1 MKQYFKLSQVV
12 LLSTPLL
19 VVQAVVAETMIEEVV
34 VTAQKRS
41 ERNVDVPISINSATA
56 EQLEQAGITD
66 VQDLGQTV
74 PGLRLDLSGGFS
86 QPTIRGVGSSVAG
99 PGLSASVATY
109 VDGIYRASA
118 LTSAFEMAD
127 IDSVQVLKGPQ
138 GTLFG
143 RNATGGAI
151 LITTTVP
158 SYEPDGELKFSYG
171 RYNDVRTTFTGSRGL
186 TDKLAVG
193 VSAYIHKSDGFVD
206 NEING
211 EDVDTKDNWGARLKG
226 LFEPSDTL
234 SLLLSYAHTDRD
246 DGSPNA
252 LNAYEGR
259 ALVND
264 PDAPTAGFP
273 GAPTVSELNGGQA
286 YDKPVYTKRGSI
298 ASDAELG
305 FTAETDDITLKIE
318 KDFDNMVLTSY
329 TGYHDETVVYQQDY
343 DLSDLPIFHGHF
355 QVEGESFS
363 QELNLTSTGSD
374 RLQWVVGAYYFK
386 DDTQFPF
393 FNAVQG
399 GFSAPNA
406 FANGQKTEAVAIF
419 VDGSYDLT
427 DLLTLTLGARY
438 SEDTMR
444 VNFESVP
451 NGIPYTEA
459 EETFEKFS
467 PRAVLRYS
475 LDDDSS
481 VYASV
486 TEGYKSGVFN
496 AAGFS
501 TIPVDPEEILAYEI
515 GYKTQRNQW
524 SADLAAF
531 YYDYSELQVNRFV
544 GAGSVLV
551 NAAEATIYGVDSQLG
566 YAFNE
571 RLRADLNV
579 AYTKSEYDD
588 FKNAPAYLGT
598 GNPGDPYGTG
608 DVDATGND
616 LLRTP
621 ELTANLSL
629 NYERPFKDGLLALN
643 SSYYYSSKFY
653 FDATNDTHQDAY
665 GLLNVRA
672 SWTPA
677 SDSYT
682 VAVYA
687 NNVTDEEY
695 LVQVLGQSAGMLQ
708 QYGSPAT
715 YGVSLAVRF

>member
-1 MKQYFKLSQVV
+1 
-12 LLSTPLL
+12 
-19 VVQAVVAETMIEEVV
+19 
-34 VTAQKRS
+34 
-41 ERNVDVPISINSATA
+41 
-56 EQLEQAGITD
+56 
-66 VQDLGQTV
+66 
-74 PGLRLDLSGGFS
+74 
-86 QPTIRGVGSSVAG
+86 
-99 PGLSASVATY
+99 
-109 VDGIYRASA
+109 
-118 LTSAFEMAD
+118 
-127 IDSVQVLKGPQ
+127 
-138 GTLFG
+138 
-143 RNATGGAI
+143 
-151 LITTTVP
+151 
-158 SYEPDGELKFSYG
+158 
-171 RYNDVRTTFTGSRGL
+171 
-186 TDKLAVG
+186 
-193 VSAYIHKSDGFVD
+193 
-206 NEING
+206 
-211 EDVDTKDNWGARLKG
+211 
-226 LFEPSDTL
+226 
-234 SLLLSYAHTDRD
+234 
-246 DGSPNA
+246 
-252 LNAYEGR
+252 
-259 ALVND
+259 
-264 PDAPTAGFP
+264 
-273 GAPTVSELNGGQA
+273 
-286 YDKPVYTKRGSI
+286 
-298 ASDAELG
+298 
-305 FTAETDDITLKIE
+305 
-318 KDFDNMVLTSY
+318 
-329 TGYHDETVVYQQDY
+329 
-343 DLSDLPIFHGHF
+343 
-355 QVEGESFS
+355 
-363 QELNLTSTGSD
+363 
-374 RLQWVVGAYYFK
+374 
-386 DDTQFPF
+386 
-393 FNAVQG
+393 
-399 GFSAPNA
+399 
-406 FANGQKTEAVAIF
+406 
-419 VDGSYDLT
+419 
-427 DLLTLTLGARY
+427 
-438 SEDTMR
+438 MR